1 MSWLLLHLLKQNNFP
16 QEKKKKNAKL
26 TSGPGVNFLT
36 YSKSSL
42 INTSLKK
49 DRLLVVQRQSK
60 KKKVCSGTELHDY
73 AVTSPHINHI
83 I

>member
-60 KKKVCSGTELHDY
+60 KKKSVQVQNFMIMESH
-73 AVTSPHINHI
+73 PPI
-83 I
+83 